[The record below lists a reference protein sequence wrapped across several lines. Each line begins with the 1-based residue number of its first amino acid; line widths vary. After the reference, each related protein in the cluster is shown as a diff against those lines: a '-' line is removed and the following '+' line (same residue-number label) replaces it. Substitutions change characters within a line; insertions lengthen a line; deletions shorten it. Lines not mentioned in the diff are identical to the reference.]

1 MGFHPEVA
9 MRFFSFL
16 VLVAF
21 AAGVGYF
28 AYTNDHVVSVNLAGR
43 LVEVSVPVLA
53 GAVYLLGMFTGW
65 AVVGMLRSSLQ
76 RVTEADRR

>member
-1 MGFHPEVA
+1 
-9 MRFFSFL
+9 MRVFSFL

-21 AAGVGYF
+21 AAAVGYF

-53 GAVYLLGMFTGW
+53 LAVYVLGMFTGW
-65 AVVGMLRSSLQ
+65 AVVGLLRRSWN
-76 RVTEADRR
+76 RVVEYDRR

>member
-1 MGFHPEVA
+1 

-21 AAGVGYF
+21 AGAIGYF
-28 AYTNDHVVSVNLAGR
+28 AYTNNHLVSVNLAGR

-53 GAVYLLGMFTGW
+53 LALYVLGMLTGW
-65 AVVGMLRSSLQ
+65 AVVGLLRRSWN
-76 RVTEADRR
+76 RVVEYDRR

>member
-1 MGFHPEVA
+1 
-9 MRFFSFL
+9 MRVFSFL

-21 AAGVGYF
+21 GAAVGYF

-53 GAVYLLGMFTGW
+53 LAVYVLGMLTGW
-65 AVVGMLRSSLQ
+65 AVVGLLRRSWN
-76 RVTEADRR
+76 RVVEYDRQ